1 MRNIVFAGLC
11 LSVATGFLGCTKN
24 SAPMDEPVPPG
35 AIFRTTA
42 EEVAVVVAVIDV
54 PEKFR
59 KQLSPLDRV
68 LWDVKDSKGRVVANG
83 LQAAEKFPFT
93 IKVTSRK
100 LIAPLDPKSDLMV
113 FVRVVKAGDEHRPPL
128 KGQLQGFLGVAAN
141 EVKEVVV
148 PNVKAS
154 LLAKAEQKLG
164 LSDNFKAVAVG
175 STAKVLLE
183 PSPF

>member
-1 MRNIVFAGLC
+1 MRTIVFAGLC
-11 LSVATGFLGCTKN
+11 LSVAVGFFGCTKK
-24 SAPMDEPVPPG
+24 SAPMEEPVPPG
-35 AIFRTTA
+35 SIYRTNA
-42 EEVAVVVAVIDV
+42 EEVAVVEAVIDV

-93 IKVTSRK
+93 IKITSRK
-100 LIAPLDPKSDLMV
+100 LIAPLDPKSDLMIYA
-113 FVRVVKAGDEHRPPL
+113 RVVKAGDEHRPPL

-141 EVKEVVV
+141 DIKEVVV

-164 LSDNFKAVAVG
+164 LSDNFKSVTIG
-175 STAKVLLE
+175 SKAKVLLE
-183 PSPF
+183 PSLF